1 MHRRDEDTYKQHLSA
16 FKKTF
21 PDFIY
26 QSPNS
31 LEPSSSIQEV
41 EEVDRNGIIKEKET
55 KEPQNLRGG
64 GQDIPIVTIKK

>member
-1 MHRRDEDTYKQHLSA
+1 MVEVSRSSVLGGNVKNLAMHRRDEDTYKQHLSA

-31 LEPSSSIQEV
+31 LEPSSSI
-41 EEVDRNGIIKEKET
+41 
-55 KEPQNLRGG
+55 
-64 GQDIPIVTIKK
+64 